1 MADTLEENENPSMHP
16 GIYTHTQTSKHTF
29 KCLDSMSVKSASESI
44 QMYIAKTENSCN
56 IKPKKPP
63 EDFFLLQNTL

>member
-29 KCLDSMSVKSASESI
+29 KCLGSMSVKSASESI
-44 QMYIAKTENSCN
+44 QMYIA
-56 IKPKKPP
+56 
-63 EDFFLLQNTL
+63 